1 MTRNRGWRR
10 HKNYTKALRKRR
22 IDHNLYYGD
31 FFWYD
36 SLHQYSKNKIHCSC
50 AMCSRK
56 TRNKG
61 KRRHLSGN
69 YMPSIYYCWSDLRKI
84 QSMEEKEK
92 EFYAG
97 LAEQADAI
105 GLELIV
111 FDVRVQLSYPAPT
124 WGSGRCHPQLT
135 PKSTLWIVG
144 SSSHLLHHM
153 GLNQVRQASDGLD
166 VGAVPTSS
174 TKLWQYNSMVES
186 SAHIRVVIGSSP
198 ITVTMTK

>member
-50 AMCSRK
+50 AMCSSK

-61 KRRHLSGN
+61 NRRHLSGN

-97 LAEQADAI
+97 LAE
-105 GLELIV
+105 
-111 FDVRVQLSYPAPT
+111 
-124 WGSGRCHPQLT
+124 
-135 PKSTLWIVG
+135 
-144 SSSHLLHHM
+144 
-153 GLNQVRQASDGLD
+153 
-166 VGAVPTSS
+166 
-174 TKLWQYNSMVES
+174 
-186 SAHIRVVIGSSP
+186 
-198 ITVTMTK
+198 